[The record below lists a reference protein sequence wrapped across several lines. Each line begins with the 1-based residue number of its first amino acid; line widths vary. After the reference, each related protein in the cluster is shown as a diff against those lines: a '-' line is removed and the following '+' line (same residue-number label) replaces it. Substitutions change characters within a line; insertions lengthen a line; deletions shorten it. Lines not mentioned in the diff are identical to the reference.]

1 MVIENVMYFVLGLLV
16 AGLLA
21 LIIMPAV
28 WRRAVRLTK
37 KRIEAATP
45 MTMAEF
51 RADKDQLRAEFALS
65 TRRLEMNVE
74 ALRRRL
80 SDQLRDIN
88 RKKNELGG
96 IKGERDSH
104 LQVVRELEER
114 EAEARRRILELEK
127 DGADVAQKLRM
138 RDRELGEKTSQLEA
152 ARESLRGSAPRAF
165 AIDGKALSGNYNADI
180 DELLQFLE
188 IEKKRSEFLE
198 TQNRTL
204 IEGLENS
211 DKSAAEARA
220 AAAEYREKLAKRD
233 DVVSDAQTELATAEA
248 RIADAESRVSTLLAE
263 TTKLV
268 DDGEDKRDM
277 LLAEKLGLEEEM
289 EKLRSKVA
297 SVEET
302 VMADWDSDRIEQSHL
317 RERLNDIASDVSRL
331 VYALEGN
338 GPVDEDESLASRMQK
353 FVDAEAEAAPVRGP
367 NARKGNAP
375 EGQAVSDRLKA
386 LQELRNDN

>member
-1 MVIENVMYFVLGLLV
+1 MVIENIMYFVLGLLA
-16 AGLLA
+16 AGLVA

-80 SDQLRDIN
+80 ADQLRDIN

-104 LQVVRELEER
+104 LQIVRELEER

-127 DGADVAQKLRM
+127 EGADLAQKLRM
-138 RDRELGEKTSQLEA
+138 RDRELGEKSSQLDA
-152 ARESLRGSAPRAF
+152 AREVIRGNAPRAF
-165 AIDGKALSGNYNADI
+165 ALDGKSLSGDYNKDI
-180 DELLQFLE
+180 EDVLGRLE
-188 IEKKRSEFLE
+188 VEAKRSEFLE
-198 TQNRTL
+198 NQNRTL
-204 IEGLENS
+204 ITQLESS
-211 DKSAAEARA
+211 DKRA
-220 AAAEYREKLAKRD
+220 ADVAATAADLREKLAKQD
-233 DVVSDAQTELATAEA
+233 DGHTQRQTELVEAEA
-248 RIADAESRVSTLLAE
+248 RIADAENRVSTILAE
-263 TTKLV
+263 TTRLV
-268 DDGEDKRDM
+268 EDGEQKHDM
-277 LLAEKLGLEEEM
+277 LLAEKLGIEEEM
-289 EKLRSKVA
+289 EKLRGKVA
-297 SVEET
+297 GVEQT
-302 VMADWDSDRIEQSHL
+302 VMADWDTDRIEQSHL

-338 GPVDEDESLASRMQK
+338 GPPDGEESLLSIVQK
-353 FVDAEAEAAPVRGP
+353 FAAPETEQPAPVRGP
-367 NARKGNAP
+367 NARPP
-375 EGQAVSDRLKA
+375 EGAVSDRLKA
-386 LQELRNDN
+386 LRELQEGN